1 MTTDNPD
8 PLEVWK
14 AAFKAWYDNDSRWS
28 VAQAAAAAIIAQ
40 HYAPVIA
47 KNERLRRY
55 AENMLSA
62 YASDDKPTL
71 AKRDAYEE
79 LAQALGAKP

>member
-1 MTTDNPD
+1 MTPDNPN

-28 VAQAAAAAIIAQ
+28 VAQAAAATIIAQ

-47 KNERLRRY
+47 ENEALRAEVARLTRS
-55 AENMLSA
+55 LQQH
-62 YASDDKPTL
+62 T
-71 AKRDAYEE
+71 DA
-79 LAQALGAKP
+79 LAQLGTKP